1 MDHCIF
7 IHYGLEARLPFPEM
21 RYLQELSKCFSK
33 TTLVTNERDFKED
46 GLPPGVELLLVKNE
60 GYDFGKFL
68 KAFRRIDSERLDR
81 LVLAND
87 SNVLLGDLKGFLKKG
102 EALKAEFWGAID
114 SHEKPWFS
122 THQDDFHLQSH
133 FLVWEKTALPLLRS
147 YLGEVKVQEVFVAE
161 DLKQVRRNVINV
173 WEIGLS
179 QFFLRSGSA
188 PRAVFATEELARR
201 WGKKKK
207 ANLTI
212 KAPGKLL
219 ELGYPFLKKK
229 AVLRKSFWKRLLALD
244 RDWKGWI
251 GRSMGDPAEAKSMI
265 AYFTKLLD
273 NKT

>member
-7 IHYGLEARLPFPEM
+7 IHYSLQNRLPFPEI

-33 TTLVTNERDFKED
+33 ITLVTNERDFKVE
-46 GLPPGVELLLVKNE
+46 GLPPGVEVLMVKNE

-68 KAFRRIDSERLDR
+68 KAFRKIDSESLDR
-81 LVLAND
+81 LVLVND
-87 SNVLLGDLKGFLKKG
+87 SNVLLGDLKDFMKKG

-122 THQDDFHLQSH
+122 THLDNFHLQSH
-133 FLVWEKTALPLLRS
+133 FLVWEKNALPLLRS
-147 YLGEVKVQEVFVAE
+147 YLDEVKVQEVFVGD
-161 DLKQVRRNVINV
+161 DLKQVRRKVIDV

-179 QFFLRSGSA
+179 QFFLRSGRV
-188 PRAVFATEELARR
+188 PRAVFATEGLARR

-219 ELGYPFLKKK
+219 KLGYPFLKKK

-251 GRSMGDPAEAKSMI
+251 SRSMGDPAEAKSMI
-265 AYFTKLLD
+265 VYFTKLLD